1 MAIDENKLIGS
12 YLQGISS
19 NKLKFATKGQEGSDS
34 NSTPIKTN
42 PSSIRIV
49 SDVYDDKKFTYTR
62 STVDLNQGA
71 HKIDW
76 SWIPWHNTPGNVTG
90 TFSPY
95 ITGTGSSSSNKI
107 SINGET
113 KQILVSDALKYNATT
128 DNKQNIVEPG
138 LFVYMDFPA
147 NSDNNE
153 DGATDVQLFDR
164 IGLAAYNTPNPNV
177 VIEATS
183 SDTNIA
189 RIKDK
194 NGNLDND
201 LTLYDNEFTG
211 AYCIEVLPNV
221 PSSTLGNVSGIVT
234 VGTDSTSPADSSG
247 VRSTTDLY
255 CNNQGKGFVITKPDN
270 SKSHTDDRE
279 VSIKFKCTEM
289 TDNVNGLAPSA
300 FDKEFKIYQSG
311 GDVTLQ
317 DPVVSYTWTTDNPEY
332 GDLTADVLDKSKMTF
347 HWTANEGRKGTISN
361 AEGTKITWKS
371 KPTNPVDNTG
381 SRQELDIANVV
392 YTMQTNA
399 PRRELK
405 VTCNVSCNN
414 STGGITGSLQGTKT
428 STGVQNSISIYQY
441 GKSWPD
447 PRATLRISVTPK
459 ASNPNYITG
468 TTTVPFCGLSSTQET
483 NDLYIIPNFINYK
496 IGPGTENDHIYLI
509 FNNMR
514 PYPQNSSVN
523 GNLVLDKT
531 SFSSPLYLDES
542 NTITADGSNLNF
554 IANDIPAMPSCSWDL
569 TINKVYNDAN
579 VDGTCEIDTTP
590 ITITVPG
597 NDVIKGGSSP
607 AKFTISC
614 DDNRFTYTSSF
625 VITSTNRRSQIYI
638 DGPDNSCSGSYA
650 KIQDIGVLLIDND
663 TAYVRGN
670 IYTDRNDTSDIDA
683 QLTIKPDYSNISSIS
698 VFNNPIYVRTRGQF
712 LGGDIVLRGTGV
724 SFISQNITTLDY
736 ETNTDLPV
744 LFKVK
749 RNRGSINYTP
759 QIPDSITLPNT
770 AGAKIVASTNSPLLG
785 LPLAQTLKMS
795 GTISGSSIDSL
806 NGTAVELEKTSISI
820 PGAALD
826 PNDYYLWEYTPST
839 LVSTIFDTSVSIKL
853 GTANSRSCT
862 LNYTSNNNVITGM
875 VSAKSEWEVE
885 DNTKFSTSKF
895 QQGTTIYTVKA
906 QYNGRQAA
914 NNNLGTLVL
923 YYTYNNTVS
932 NKCTVNQAGADGGYT
947 SITRTFTISCVN
959 AYCTL
964 TSNTITSSGPLAA
977 SNSISSIGTQVDY
990 TNASLS
996 IPVFKEIRAT
1006 GTLAQIGAYDDPM
1019 KFTIGASLVNVL
1031 SISMPSS
1038 ITITNTETST
1048 SRTSTYNGTLTDGN
1062 QYTSGDSRV
1071 SITGN
1076 WQMSNGI
1083 RWSRMLNTNITTEI
1097 TTVPT
1102 SPGTLIYRLSSATV
1116 TVTPKSG
1123 MSFSKTVQLN
1133 YSWKVIVDGVTISES
1148 ISISL
1153 NWTTKTITAFDEQ
1166 SYTVTATATHKVTGV
1181 SNGIT
1186 KDLTSNYSAPTV
1198 TYVDPNTG
1206 KTVTGTSCTLVAVQG
1221 SDANNIGTVSVTF
1234 TATGSYDTT
1243 KTATATATLNCYGK
1257 SYYNA

>member
-1 MAIDENKLIGS
+1 MAIDENKLRGS

-19 NKLKFATKGQEGSDS
+19 GKLKFATKGQEGSDS

-42 PSSIRIV
+42 PSSMHIV
-49 SDVYDDKKFTYTR
+49 SSVYDDKKFTYTR
-62 STVDLNQGA
+62 STVDLTQGA

-113 KQILVSDALKYNATT
+113 KQILVSDALKYNTNK

-164 IGLAAYNTPNPNV
+164 IGLVAYNTTNPNV

-194 NGNLDND
+194 NGNLYND
-201 LTLYDNEFTG
+201 FILYDNEFRG
-211 AYCIEVLPNV
+211 AYCVEVLPNV

-234 VGTDSTSPADSSG
+234 VGTNTTGPADSSG

-270 SKSHTDDRE
+270 SKSHTNDRE
-279 VSIKFKCTEM
+279 VSIKFKCKEM
-289 TDNVNGLAPSA
+289 SNNVNGLPSSA
-300 FDKEFKIYQSG
+300 FDKEFKVYQSG

-317 DPVVSYTWTTDNPEY
+317 DPVISYTWTTDNPDY

-347 HWTANEGRKGTISN
+347 HWTANEGRKGSINNSGN
-361 AEGTKITWKS
+361 KDITWVQPIS
-371 KPTNPVDNTG
+371 KPIDNTG
-381 SRQELDIANVV
+381 CTLALRLHNYSYLMPSNND
-392 YTMQTNA
+392 
-399 PRRELK
+399 RRSVK
-405 VTCNVSCNN
+405 VTCNVSCSY

-428 STGVQNSISIYQY
+428 STGVQDSINIYQY
-441 GKSWPD
+441 GKTWPY
-447 PRATLRISVTPK
+447 PRATVNISITPK
-459 ASNPNYITG
+459 ASNPAYITN
-468 TTTVPFCGLSSTQET
+468 TTIVPTALLSTSLNPEWASTIDYRIGYGLT
-483 NDLYIIPNFINYK
+483 DNYV
-496 IGPGTENDHIYLI
+496 YLR

-514 PYPQNSSVN
+514 PYPQNISISGSISLSQTSSSN
-523 GNLVLDKT
+523 PIVLDD
-531 SFSSPLYLDES
+531 SS
-542 NTITADGSNLNF
+542 NTITADGSSLTF

-569 TINKVYNDAN
+569 TINKITNDSNVGGVCRAN
-579 VDGTCEIDTTP
+579 MTP
-590 ITITVPG
+590 IIFTVPG

-607 AKFTISC
+607 ARFYTYC
-614 DDNRFTYTSSF
+614 NDNRFTYTSSF
-625 VITSTNRRSQIYI
+625 DITSTSRTAQIYV

-650 KIQDIGVLLIDND
+650 KVQDINVVLIND
-663 TAYVRGN
+663 DYAYVKGN

-683 QLTIKPDYSNISSIS
+683 QLTIKPDYSSIS
-698 VFNNPIYVRTRGQF
+698 IINNPIYVRKQGQTV
-712 LGGDIVLRGTGV
+712 GGK
-724 SFISQNITTLDY
+724 ISLSGSEGNNLLVYKTILEY
-736 ETNTDLPV
+736 ATNTSLPI
-744 LFKVK
+744 LFRVK

-759 QIPDSITLPNT
+759 QIPDFITLNNT
-770 AGAKIVASTNSPLLG
+770 AGTKVVIPTNSPLLG
-785 LPLAQTLKMS
+785 RPLSKQFRMS
-795 GTISGSSIDSL
+795 GSIVETSIDSL
-806 NGTAVELEKTSISI
+806 NGTSVELEKTSVLI
-820 PGAALD
+820 PGAALNA
-826 PNDYYLWEYTPST
+826 NDYYQWEYTPTTPSNIT
-839 LVSTIFDTSVSIKL
+839 LDHVTIKS
-853 GTANSRSCT
+853 GTANSRNCVLTYS
-862 LNYTSNNNVITGM
+862 SNQNIITGM
-875 VSAKSEWEVE
+875 VSTTDEWQIE
-885 DNTKFSTSKF
+885 DNTNFSTSKF
-895 QQGTTIYTVKA
+895 QKGTTIYAIKA
-906 QYNGRQAA
+906 QFNGSQQP
-914 NNNLGTLVL
+914 NINLGTLVL
-923 YYTYNNTVS
+923 RFTYNNTVS
-932 NKCTVNQAGADGGYT
+932 NKCVINQAGADGGYIP
-947 SITRTFTISCVN
+947 ITRTFTVSCVN

-964 TSNTITSSGPLAA
+964 ENDSITSSGPLIVN
-977 SNSISSIGTQVDY
+977 NSIASLGTQVNY

-996 IPVFKEIRAT
+996 VPVFKEIRAT

-1019 KFTIGASLVNVL
+1019 KFAIGASLVNVL